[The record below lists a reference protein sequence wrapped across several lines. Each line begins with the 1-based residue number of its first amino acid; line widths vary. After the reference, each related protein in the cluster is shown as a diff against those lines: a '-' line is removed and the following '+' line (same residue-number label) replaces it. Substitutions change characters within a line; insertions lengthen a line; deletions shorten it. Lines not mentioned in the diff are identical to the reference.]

1 MEDNPHHTL
10 ALGWNCATWPLGSR
24 NIPLPAF
31 PDQCRGFICCSGGR
45 NTHSPNLK
53 SLTVHRK
60 EKNGLKFHQRR
71 FKLDIRENLFSERVV
86 KYWHRLFRD
95 SESPSLEVFQSHGN
109 VTLRDMGMVAWV
121 ILEVFSNLHDST
133 ILHEHNTVKTG

>member
-31 PDQCRGFICCSGGR
+31 PDQCRGLICCSEGR

-95 SESPSLEVFQSHGN
+95 SVTITGGVPEPWECDTEGRGHGSMGDLGGLLQS
-109 VTLRDMGMVAWV
+109 
-121 ILEVFSNLHDST
+121 S
-133 ILHEHNTVKTG
+133 